1 MKQLGRSQEG
11 ALTSGSLVS
20 SGSTTILL
28 WEAQSSALGRP
39 CVELAMVL
47 LLGPSHLP
55 GEQGVCGMAAEF
67 RASTSP
73 CVLPAAIPCMP

>member
-1 MKQLGRSQEG
+1 MKQLGKSQEG

-20 SGSTTILL
+20 SGSITILL

-39 CVELAMVL
+39 CVEFAMVL

-55 GEQGVCGMAAEF
+55 GEQGVCGMAAGLG
-67 RASTSP
+67 ASTCP
-73 CVLPAAIPCMP
+73 CVLPAAIPLIP

>member
-1 MKQLGRSQEG
+1 MKRLGKSQEG

-20 SGSTTILL
+20 SGSITILL

-39 CVELAMVL
+39 CVEFAMVL

-55 GEQGVCGMAAEF
+55 GEQGVCGMAAGLG
-67 RASTSP
+67 ASTCP
-73 CVLPAAIPCMP
+73 CVLPAAILLIP

>member
-11 ALTSGSLVS
+11 DLTSGSLVS
-20 SGSTTILL
+20 KGSTTILL

-47 LLGPSHLP
+47 LLGLSDLP
-55 GEQGVCGMAAEF
+55 GEQGVCGMATGLYAF
-67 RASTSP
+67 TPP
-73 CVLPAAIPCMP
+73 CVLPAAIPCIP